1 MFAIERIKI
10 IKNYL
15 IENKQLEV
23 NILSKMLN
31 VSEVTIRRD
40 LEKLEKE
47 GFITRT
53 HGGAVLNT
61 GDNSYNEAE
70 IQFSPFTAGSLARR
84 GAAGLRGNGQPG

>member
-1 MFAIERIKI
+1 VFAIERIKI

-53 HGGAVLNT
+53 HGGAVLST
-61 GDNSYNEAE
+61 GDSIYNE
-70 IQFSPFTAGSLARR
+70 SL
-84 GAAGLRGNGQPG
+84 LTDITIISTFFISDIS